1 MKSPQAYI
9 THLKDLIAQD
19 KLGQVIADLQ
29 GLFQGSP
36 AFNEVILQSSRY
48 NQLKAAIRTGTIMLE
63 DANIERN
70 KLTLALLEMID
81 DFEAELGTHPTLS
94 KEVGDLIQGD
104 QNVVIK
110 NVTDST
116 ITINYG
122 GETTEIDRKLDEL
135 LKLLK
140 SQASEEIQAGQ
151 KTYRLDK
158 LTSDKFDFIID
169 QARIDKSLPDDLSE
183 DLLQITDRN
192 R

>member
-116 ITINYG
+116 
-122 GETTEIDRKLDEL
+122 EIDRKLDEL